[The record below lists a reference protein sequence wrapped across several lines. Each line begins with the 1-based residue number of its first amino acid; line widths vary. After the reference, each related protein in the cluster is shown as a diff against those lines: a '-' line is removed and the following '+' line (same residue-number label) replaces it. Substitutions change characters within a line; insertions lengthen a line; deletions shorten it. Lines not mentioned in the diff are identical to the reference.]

1 MAKILTALALLFLT
15 LSLHAE
21 DLREPTVGMSGRIE
35 QLVLPGPELQPI
47 PLTDDKIP
55 VVLRITGVSPH
66 GTDFRYDMEFYGLD
80 AGKYDLAK
88 FLQRKDG
95 SPAEGLPEIA
105 VEIKQQLPEG
115 QILPNSLETNPL
127 PFVGGYTHF
136 LIAAA
141 VIWVVGL
148 LMLLFIGRK
157 KKVDPHAEFHYEP
170 TFAERLR
177 PMVALA
183 ASGEDLSQPEQA
195 KLERLLLSFWRQR
208 LKLEGSDPAEAMKT
222 IRNHKDA
229 GELLQALENWL
240 HRPPGSVDNK
250 VDIERLLEPYKNI
263 KDDSTA
269 TA

>member
-1 MAKILTALALLFLT
+1 MAKFLTALTLLYFAFH
-15 LSLHAE
+15 LHAE
-21 DLREPTVGMSGRIE
+21 ELSEPTVGMSGRIE

-47 PLTDDKIP
+47 PLTDDKTPI
-55 VVLRITGVSPH
+55 VLRITEVFPH

-95 SPAEGLPEIA
+95 SAAEGLPEIA
-105 VEIKQQLPEG
+105 IEIKQQLPEG
-115 QILPNSLETNPL
+115 QILPKSLETSPL

-157 KKVDPHAEFHYEP
+157 KKTDKDADFHYEP

-183 ASGEDLSQPEQA
+183 ASGEELSQPEQA
-195 KLERLLLSFWRQR
+195 KLERLLLSFWRKR
-208 LKLEGSDPAEAMKT
+208 LKLEGNDPAEAMKE
-222 IRNHKDA
+222 IRNHKEA
-229 GELLQALENWL
+229 GELLQSLENWL
-240 HRPPGSVDNK
+240 HRPPGSVENE
-250 VDIERLLEPYKNI
+250 VDVEKLLEPYRNI